1 MGDMKEVLEEEK
13 EQAGQAAA
21 PAPEEAAE
29 PKEASSIDAEEAV
42 EHALAAEAAEEKEEK
57 EAREE
62 IEEKEEHEDKEEV
75 FEHPDYE
82 AELVGI
88 IRSDLSSAEKRD
100 RLADYHYNDI
110 ADVLAKLTPEE
121 RKAIYRLLGAE
132 EVSEIFAYLDDAS
145 EFIEELTPE
154 TAAHIVQEMDADDA
168 VDILEDLD
176 EEHQQAIIERMDEES
191 RTDIELIQSYPED
204 EIGSKMTTNYIAIR
218 RGISVKA
225 AMRSLVD
232 QAADNDN
239 LSTIYVVEE
248 GDIFYGAITLQDL
261 IIAREF
267 TDLETLVTT
276 SYPYVYDHE
285 TVDTCIEELKDYS
298 EDSIPVLSSDK
309 KLLGVITS
317 QDLVEVVDEEMGED
331 YAKLAGLTD
340 EEDLNEPLR
349 QSIKKR
355 LPWLITLMFPG
366 LLVSSVVGVFE
377 PVMAALPLAVAFQ
390 SMILDM
396 SGNAGTQSLAVTI
409 RVLTDE
415 NLTSAQKRK
424 FVFKEM
430 RVGMTN
436 GMILGLASCTIVG
449 LYIMILKGRPFAYS
463 FSISLCLGIALMIA
477 MTITSLTGT
486 LVPMIMKKLKIAP
499 AVASG
504 PLITTM
510 SDLVA
515 VVTYY
520 GLVWILLIHVLHLA
534 G

>member
-1 MGDMKEVLEEEK
+1 MGEKKEILEEEK
-13 EQAGQAAA
+13 EQGIETTNSMADAAIEENPA
-21 PAPEEAAE
+21 SAPEETPDTRDEKDTRDSQEE
-29 PKEASSIDAEEAV
+29 P
-42 EHALAAEAAEEKEEK
+42 EEKDE
-57 EAREE
+57 R
-62 IEEKEEHEDKEEV
+62 EEV

-82 AELVGI
+82 AELERIV
-88 IRSDLSSAEKRD
+88 RSDMPDAEKRD

-110 ADVLAKLTPEE
+110 ADVLEKLTPDE
-121 RKAIYRLLGAE
+121 RKALYRLLGAE

-145 EFIEELTPE
+145 DFIEELTPE

-191 RTDIELIQSYPED
+191 REDIELIQSYPED

-218 RGISVKA
+218 RGITVKQ
-225 AMRSLVD
+225 AMRSLVE

-239 LSTIYVVEE
+239 LSTIYVVEA
-248 GDIFYGAITLQDL
+248 DDVFYGAITLQDL
-261 IIAREF
+261 IIAREY
-267 TDLETLVTT
+267 TDLETLITT

-331 YAKLAGLTD
+331 YARLAGLTD

-355 LPWLITLMFPG
+355 LPWLITLMFLG
-366 LLVSSVVGVFE
+366 LVVSSVVGVFE

-436 GMILGLASCTIVG
+436 GLLLGTASCAIVG
-449 LYIMILKGRPFAYS
+449 VYIHFLKGRPFDYA

-486 LVPMIMKKLKIAP
+486 LVPMLMKKLKIDP

-520 GLVWILLIHVLHLA
+520 GLVWILLIHVMHLA